1 MKHQRALLFGIIA
14 AVILIV
20 IAVPVGS
27 WIAASR
33 FHGPIFY
40 CQENEQFRSEQQ
52 ISETKGKGLEILFPA
67 ALTYTKGGA
76 TEPIL
81 KTDTLHKP
89 IFLSED
95 NGKIRYV
102 IREIHRH
109 NGRHD
114 EFPIDAHQGEA
125 LYCYDS
131 DTNQTTT
138 ERETGKGEIIL
149 YADESRTVLFQTDSS
164 TVTVMNE
171 NGKPETVSV
180 PPHQDYIRFTI
191 EKDGVYFNYSE
202 EERFPVCLF

>member
-89 IFLSED
+89 LFLSGD

-102 IREIHRH
+102 IREVSRH
-109 NGRHD
+109 NGRHE
-114 EFPIDAHQGEA
+114 EFPIDAHKEDA

-131 DTNQTTT
+131 STGQTTT
-138 ERETGKGEIIL
+138 ERETAKGEIIL
-149 YADESRTVLFQTDSS
+149 YADESRTVLFLADSS
-164 TVTVMNE
+164 AVSVITKQ
-171 NGKPETVSV
+171 GKTETVPV
-180 PPHQDYIRFTI
+180 PAHRDYIRFTI
-191 EKDGVYFNYSE
+191 EQDGVYFDDTA